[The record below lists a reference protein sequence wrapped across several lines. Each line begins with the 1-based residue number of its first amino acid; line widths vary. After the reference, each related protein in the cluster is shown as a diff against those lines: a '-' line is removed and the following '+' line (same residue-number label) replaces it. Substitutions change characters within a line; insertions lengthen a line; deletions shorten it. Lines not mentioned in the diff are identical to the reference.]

1 MFRVIQIVR
10 NSLIRV
16 LALISL
22 FFGFLGNKFSAVS
35 KLFGFKSSE
44 YFLDSQEANTLTKN
58 QAKYDA
64 EAEASKPVV
73 TPTSNSRPRRNDP
86 NMDYFRNM
94 AKQVKNS
101 N

>member
-10 NSLIRV
+10 NSLIRI
-16 LALISL
+16 LALTSL
-22 FFGFLGNKFSAVS
+22 FFGFLGNKFNAVS

-44 YFLDSQEANTLTKN
+44 YFLDSQEANTLKKI
-58 QAKYDA
+58 QAKSDVEVEVA
-64 EAEASKPVV
+64 KPVV
-73 TPTSNSRPRRNDP
+73 NSTSNSRPRRNDP

>member
-1 MFRVIQIVR
+1 MFRIIQIVR
-10 NSLIRV
+10 NSLIRI

-22 FFGFLGNKFSAVS
+22 FLRFFSE
-35 KLFGFKSSE
+35 KLREVTKLLGFKSSE
-44 YFLDSQEANTLTKN
+44 YFLDSEEANTLKKI

-64 EAEASKPVV
+64 EAEIPKPVV
-73 TPTSNSRPRRNDP
+73 TSTSNSRPRRNDP

-94 AKQVKNS
+94 AKQVKNY